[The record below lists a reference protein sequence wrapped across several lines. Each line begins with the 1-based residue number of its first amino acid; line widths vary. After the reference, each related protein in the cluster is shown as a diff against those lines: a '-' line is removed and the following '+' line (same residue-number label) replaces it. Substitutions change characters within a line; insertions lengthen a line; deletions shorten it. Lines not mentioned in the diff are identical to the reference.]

1 MLDAFSGDATREGKG
16 VTALTVS
23 STRACGRAR
32 APDTIAGQLLLP
44 LFTPVLA
51 KTLHQALLLRL
62 LKKHILFFKV
72 AWAILWR
79 SLLSLQTREVP
90 AWISTQK
97 LDMEKAKHA
106 LPLV

>member
-1 MLDAFSGDATREGKG
+1 MNGDAARGGKG
-16 VTALTVS
+16 AAALTAS

-32 APDTIAGQLLLP
+32 APDSLAGQLLLP
-44 LFTPVLA
+44 IFTAVLE

-79 SLLSLQTREVP
+79 SLLSLQTSEVP
-90 AWISTQK
+90 AWVSTQK
-97 LDMEKAKHA
+97 LDMEKA
-106 LPLV
+106 